1 LGNAD
6 PIVFKRQKMYF
17 RGSQNVKE
25 AVNYLNKIN
34 FLKNREEVVMV
45 GSFNSG
51 VAALQWSDYFKSQTQ
66 GSFRVIADAT
76 VFLNSLNYENNQTVI
91 EDRMRQIQQFTL
103 ESTDLPNQ
111 ACAQANK
118 PDLWKCFFADELIK
132 HINHPVY
139 FLQSLYDGFGIAE
152 VLGFKCA

>member
-51 VAALQWSDYFKSQTQ
+51 VAALQWSDYFKSQTS

-103 ESTDLPNQ
+103 
-111 ACAQANK
+111 
-118 PDLWKCFFADELIK
+118 
-132 HINHPVY
+132 
-139 FLQSLYDGFGIAE
+139 
-152 VLGFKCA
+152 